1 MTDSEYIK
9 NELSNNSCSIKIVS
23 KASATDIDTN
33 KVKSIL
39 NKSYASAQEMQ
50 AISCLFN
57 TMFMS
62 NMEIDNIPLID
73 PLMDNSV
80 NKWIKHTHV
89 LSKGAYGEVSVAD
102 IIQKDIQIII
112 KIPLDNA
119 DYDDILREYFIGI
132 TKINSLRYFIPNFVY
147 TLGAFQCGGDI
158 KKGCDANDKA
168 NLFIAYEKIPGKGMF
183 YKLQDNGF
191 EWFLNMFAQILIAL
205 EIAQREIG
213 FTHYDLHTLNIIIK
227 EQQLDYTGLIDNLS
241 YRVSTKEYPVIID
254 FGRSCVRYKDK
265 NIGASGLEQ
274 MNIFTFCVQG
284 RDVGYFLNSVY
295 TYNDNEKFKNK
306 ISRLATHLDIDIF
319 RPSMSFH
326 FNKTPLQILSS
337 MLEKPVYSKIIS
349 KTITIQDR
357 QELFP
362 IQYDT
367 LRNTYLNIFKIKSRI
382 NNIVLRKCVRNPVIY
397 RSYILSTTVRD
408 LVSKI
413 YEQKES
419 DTVNMYSQMTDR
431 MEDNKEQMIRYDINT
446 LQRYKSIPKIPSEIL
461 IISKSLLKQDIS
473 TLYAKSYFNP
483 NRKREIISDIK
494 DFNRMYKIFSKIL
507 PYLDQGYTI
516 RWYGLEKE
524 YETFLNEFSE
534 SMQYSRYIIYKD
546 TVYATLRWVKSL
558 KGDLGL

>member
-1 MTDSEYIK
+1 
-9 NELSNNSCSIKIVS
+9 
-23 KASATDIDTN
+23 
-33 KVKSIL
+33 
-39 NKSYASAQEMQ
+39 
-50 AISCLFN
+50 
-57 TMFMS
+57 
-62 NMEIDNIPLID
+62 
-73 PLMDNSV
+73 
-80 NKWIKHTHV
+80 
-89 LSKGAYGEVSVAD
+89 
-102 IIQKDIQIII
+102 
-112 KIPLDNA
+112 
-119 DYDDILREYFIGI
+119 
-132 TKINSLRYFIPNFVY
+132 
-147 TLGAFQCGGDI
+147 
-158 KKGCDANDKA
+158 
-168 NLFIAYEKIPGKGMF
+168 
-183 YKLQDNGF
+183 
-191 EWFLNMFAQILIAL
+191 
-205 EIAQREIG
+205 
-213 FTHYDLHTLNIIIK
+213 
-227 EQQLDYTGLIDNLS
+227 
-241 YRVSTKEYPVIID
+241 
-254 FGRSCVRYKDK
+254 
-265 NIGASGLEQ
+265 
-274 MNIFTFCVQG
+274 
-284 RDVGYFLNSVY
+284 
-295 TYNDNEKFKNK
+295 
-306 ISRLATHLDIDIF
+306 
-319 RPSMSFH
+319 
-326 FNKTPLQILSS
+326 

-507 PYLDQGYTI
+507 PYLDQVYTI